1 MNQQERIGAAISL
14 SHAAAEVMSMSGR
27 GTFMH
32 NLGERLAAVAREQ
45 LDIASPPAEKEKVVA
60 PAAEALDVGAFKQYT
75 CHKQVHATPMNRG
88 DYNHARGWSMPPDE
102 NGEDPGYLIVY
113 NAGTADE
120 YVSWSPKHIFDEG
133 YSEAKVLTD
142 ADALADLNGEPHQD
156 NHSR

>member
-1 MNQQERIGAAISL
+1 MNQQERLGAAIAL
-14 SHAAAEVMSMSGR
+14 SHAAAEVISMSGR

-45 LDIASPPAEKEKVVA
+45 LDIASPPAKKVVT
-60 PAAEALDVGAFKQYT
+60 PVAAALDVEQFKQYT
-75 CHKQVHATPMNRG
+75 CHKQVHATPMSRG
-88 DYNHARGWSMPPDE
+88 EYNDFRGWAMPPDE
-102 NGEDPGYLIVY
+102 NGEDPGYLVVY
-113 NAGTADE
+113 NSGTTDE

-142 ADALADLNGEPHQD
+142 ADALADLNGDPRPD

>member
-14 SHAAAEVMSMSGR
+14 SNAAAEVMSMSGR

-45 LDIASPPAEKEKVVA
+45 LDIASPPAKKVVT
-60 PAAEALDVGAFKQYT
+60 PVAAALDVEQFKQYT
-75 CHKQVHATPMNRG
+75 CHKQVHATPMSRG
-88 DYNHARGWSMPPDE
+88 EYNDFRGWGMTPDE
-102 NGEDPGYLIVY
+102 NGEDPGYLVVY
-113 NAGTADE
+113 NSGTTDE

-142 ADALADLNGEPHQD
+142 ADALADLSGEQHQD
-156 NHSR
+156 NPSR